1 MKTHELIMEISSFL
15 NIRATGRKILQVL
28 AKSRGGLLVSEIIA
42 RSRRSER
49 AVRAHLKHLLQLR
62 LIKRKSVVTK
72 KGKLAYRYLIPRV
85 DELVEST
92 QAEIIRQL
100 RKLESY
106 L

>member
-1 MKTHELIMEISSFL
+1 
-15 NIRATGRKILQVL
+15 
-28 AKSRGGLLVSEIIA
+28 LVSEIIA

-49 AVRAHLKHLLQLR
+49 TVRTHLKHLLQLR
-62 LIKRKSVVTK
+62 LIKRKSVITK

-85 DELVEST
+85 NELIKST
-92 QAEIIRQL
+92 QAEITRQL